1 MMDRGTCGVSRGI
14 LLLAGEP
21 SSLLEG
27 LLHGGG
33 WRRRSGGAA
42 AASLSAGDDDAVS
55 IGQLG

>member
-1 MMDRGTCGVSRGI
+1 MSRGI

-27 LLHGGG
+27 MLHGGG

-42 AASLSAGDDDAVS
+42 AASLSAGEDDAVS